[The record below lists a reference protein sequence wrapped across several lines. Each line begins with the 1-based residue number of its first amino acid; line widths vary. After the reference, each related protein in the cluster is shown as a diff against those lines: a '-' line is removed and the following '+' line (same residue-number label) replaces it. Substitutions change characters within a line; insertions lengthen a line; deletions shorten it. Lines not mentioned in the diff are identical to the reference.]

1 MTAAVYGDEPGGH
14 PAFNSDSQAAATSGV
29 IKASA
34 GVFFEANGYNLTGN
48 TRYFHVYNSATVPTD
63 GAVPALVPVAVPPY
77 GVFSLT
83 FEQGVFFDTGISWA
97 CSTGVSTKT
106 LSTADLW
113 VTITYR

>member
-14 PAFNSDSQAAATSGV
+14 PAYNSDSQAAATSGV
-29 IKASA
+29 IKATPA
-34 GVFFEANGYNLTGN
+34 IFFEANGYNLTGA
-48 TRYFHVYNSATVPTD
+48 TRYFHVYNSATVPAD

-77 GVFSLT
+77 GVFSLS
-83 FEQGVFFDTGISWA
+83 FSQGVFFDTGLSWA
-97 CSTGVSTKT
+97 SSTGVATKT